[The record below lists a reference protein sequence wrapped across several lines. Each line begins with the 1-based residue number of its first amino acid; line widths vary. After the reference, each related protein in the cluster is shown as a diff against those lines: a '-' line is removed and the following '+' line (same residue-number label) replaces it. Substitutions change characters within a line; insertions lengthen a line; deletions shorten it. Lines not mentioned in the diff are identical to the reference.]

1 MTTENET
8 AYAGTT
14 EAETPFQTIAEVER
28 TQITLAL
35 KLTGGNKTKAAKLL
49 GVTLKTL
56 YNKLNRYK
64 AEETTTTTAT
74 T

>member
-1 MTTENET
+1 MVTEATETT
-8 AYAGTT
+8 YAGT
-14 EAETPFQTIAEVER
+14 AETPFQTIAEVER

-56 YNKLNRYK
+56 YNKLNKYK
-64 AEETTTTTAT
+64 AEATTAT
-74 T
+74 TTT